1 MHKCTAI
8 TILVSIVSLLLSACG
23 PGQLFGPTITPT
35 PTSTYTPTSTP
46 TFTSTATSTAT
57 TTNTP
62 TFTPTPTYTLTPT
75 HKPTNTRTLTPTPL
89 PGLGVSSKDI
99 RETFSILFTFQPVAD
114 IGGQPAQKGSA
125 TEGYSTI
132 TLIGD
137 PYLLRA
143 ELQIDLSKE
152 NSFAATAY
160 WIMFLEETSHGGKG
174 AADWVRDSYQKVAPK
189 GQIEAVFGK
198 AKVTLEVKGS
208 RGEIFRLIVEPAP
221 SQ

>member
-1 MHKCTAI
+1 MAILFNIASLILTAC
-8 TILVSIVSLLLSACG
+8 SS
-23 PGQLFGPTITPT
+23 GQLFGPTITPT
-35 PTSTYTPTSTP
+35 PTRTYTPTSTP

-62 TFTPTPTYTLTPT
+62 TFTPTSTATPTFTRTPT

-89 PGLGVSSKDI
+89 PGLGVSSVDI
-99 RETFSILFTFQPVAD
+99 RKTFSNLFTFQPVAD
-114 IGGQPAQKGSA
+114 IGGQPAQKG
-125 TEGYSTI
+125 TTPEGYSTI

-160 WIMFLEETSHGGKG
+160 WIMFLEETSHGGKD
-174 AADWVRDSYQKVAPK
+174 AADWVGDSYQKVAPK

-208 RGEIFRLIVEPAP
+208 RGEIFRLVVEPAP